1 MADEENKKGLIE
13 TMKKFN
19 FIMLILIGIYLALPI
34 LATALYAFSTE
45 WNKTILPE
53 GLTFK
58 WIIVLFQDAQFI
70 KAFGRSV
77 LLSGGAVLISIL
89 FIVPAIFV
97 IVLYHPSLE
106 RWFQASVVMVYA
118 FPGVIVAVGI
128 IRFYSGTSLPM
139 VLAVLGV
146 YVISILPYMYQGT
159 RNSLRNI
166 QGRQLMDAA
175 ELLGASKME
184 AFRKVLL
191 PSVYPGLF
199 VSALLSFSI
208 LFGEFVLINLVVGSR
223 FETVQIYL
231 MSKLNTSGHIASAI
245 VFVYIVL
252 MGIITLVAATLSR
265 KAKGLKKTCVM

>member
-1 MADEENKKGLIE
+1 
-13 TMKKFN
+13 MKKINIFML
-19 FIMLILIGIYLALPI
+19 MLIAIYLALPI

-53 GLTFK
+53 GLTFE
-58 WIIVLFQDAQFI
+58 WIITLFQDARFI
-70 KAFGRSV
+70 EAFVRSV

-97 IVLYHPSLE
+97 IVLYYPSLE
-106 RWFQASVVMVYA
+106 KWFQASVVMVYA
-118 FPGVIVAVGI
+118 FPGVILAVGL

-139 VLAVLGV
+139 ILTVLGV
-146 YVISILPYMYQGT
+146 YVITVLPYMYQGT

-252 MGIITLVAATLSR
+252 MGILTFVSASISR
-265 KAKGLKKTCVM
+265 KAKGMKKA